1 MESLSG
7 FVVFVQVAETRSFVA
22 AARALGVS
30 ASAVGKRIAR
40 LEARLNVRLFHR
52 STRSIALTAEG
63 ARFLERCRRVLA
75 EIEEAEQELSRS
87 AHAPSGRLRVSLPAL
102 GAPVLPVLADF
113 MAAYP
118 DIQLDLDFTD
128 RLVDVIDEG
137 FDAVVRG
144 GEPRDSRLSARRLG
158 TFAQVVVGSPDYFA
172 RRGTPRTPADLA
184 HHTCLLYRF
193 PTTGKLERWPLRPA
207 PGDADVEPPR
217 SMICN
222 NVETRVCF
230 ALRGRG
236 LACVPDFAVRD
247 ELASARLRTV
257 LDAYIE
263 RPQTFHV
270 LWPSGRHASPKLRA
284 FVDFIVGRSTW
295 PPASRG
301 RGAPMRTGAPPG
313 MRPRPR
319 PARRHRHR
327 HRTSHLIA
335 SPRDTPRRCPCR
347 RGPAAPPAARES
359 VAESAFESVRRG
371 KTARAARVGRI
382 STSGCPFSTGAP
394 FYGQRCWAAPA
405 SAGGSAGGTRP
416 ARPRRANPLRRTR

>member
-207 PGDADVEPPR
+207 PGDADVEPPQ

-230 ALRGRG
+230 AIRGRG

-247 ELASARLRTV
+247 ELASARLRTA

-284 FVDFIVGRSTW
+284 FVDFIVGRMF
-295 PPASRG
+295 A
-301 RGAPMRTGAPPG
+301 
-313 MRPRPR
+313 
-319 PARRHRHR
+319 
-327 HRTSHLIA
+327 
-335 SPRDTPRRCPCR
+335 
-347 RGPAAPPAARES
+347 
-359 VAESAFESVRRG
+359 
-371 KTARAARVGRI
+371 
-382 STSGCPFSTGAP
+382 
-394 FYGQRCWAAPA
+394 
-405 SAGGSAGGTRP
+405 
-416 ARPRRANPLRRTR
+416 